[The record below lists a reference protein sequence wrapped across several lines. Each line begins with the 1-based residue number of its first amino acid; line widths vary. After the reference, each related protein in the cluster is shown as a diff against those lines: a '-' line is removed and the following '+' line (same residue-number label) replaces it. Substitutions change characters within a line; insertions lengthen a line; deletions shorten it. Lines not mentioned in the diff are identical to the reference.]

1 MQNEAADD
9 VALKINHL
17 ISEFR
22 KKNRLARL
30 AEASPKE
37 LWSAVRADSSNW
49 FTADDTNL
57 LVPDQDSK
65 GA

>member
-1 MQNEAADD
+1 VQKEAADD

-22 KKNRLARL
+22 KNRLARL

-37 LWSAVRADSSNW
+37 LCSAVRADSSNW